1 MRNKI
6 AEEQDL
12 RLNNSEYYSVY
23 SCSILLLQQSQPK
36 NKHKQKCFKMNKCG
50 LPCGAVDK
58 NSSANAGDM
67 DSVFGLGRFHML
79 KGN

>member
-1 MRNKI
+1 
-6 AEEQDL
+6 
-12 RLNNSEYYSVY
+12 
-23 SCSILLLQQSQPK
+23 
-36 NKHKQKCFKMNKCG
+36 MNKRG